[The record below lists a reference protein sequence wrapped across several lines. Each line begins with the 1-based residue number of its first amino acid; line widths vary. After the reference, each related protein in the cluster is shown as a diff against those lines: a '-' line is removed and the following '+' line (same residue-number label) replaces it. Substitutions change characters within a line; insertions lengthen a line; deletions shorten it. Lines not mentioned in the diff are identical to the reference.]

1 MRLNELCV
9 SFVVA
14 VVVVYVFRFAFFI
27 VLAFFS
33 FLFPPFAYSV
43 VRFVY

>member
-14 VVVVYVFRFAFFI
+14 VLVYVFRFAFFI